1 MQSRLYVCT
10 VLPASTHFVYTYIH
24 AYNLYHEVCMYMA
37 YAYLARQNSAL
48 PINMCAADNRV
59 NSSCPTSRQL
69 CLIVEGTVVNLAR
82 QEALVSELITS
93 GQAYCNRQCVPPL
106 LERPHGVL
114 TLVSL
119 LYSRVFLGRV
129 QPISQIGRWAIWD
142 PARTSVLAT
151 VQQGPGL

>member
-1 MQSRLYVCT
+1 
-10 VLPASTHFVYTYIH
+10 
-24 AYNLYHEVCMYMA
+24 MYMA

-59 NSSCPTSRQL
+59 NSACPTSRQL
-69 CLIVEGTVVNLAR
+69 CLIVEGTKVNLVR

-93 GQAYCNRQCVPPL
+93 GQAYCNRQCVPLL

-119 LYSRVFLGRV
+119 LYSRDFLGRV
-129 QPISQIGRWAIWD
+129 PAYLSNCQVGNMGPCTYICVGDS
-142 PARTSVLAT
+142 PARAGIIILR
-151 VQQGPGL
+151 

>member
-1 MQSRLYVCT
+1 
-10 VLPASTHFVYTYIH
+10 
-24 AYNLYHEVCMYMA
+24 MYMA

-59 NSSCPTSRQL
+59 NSACPTSRQL
-69 CLIVEGTVVNLAR
+69 CLIVEGTKVNLAR

-114 TLVSL
+114 TLVCL
-119 LYSRVFLGRV
+119 LYSRVFLGCV
-129 QPISQIGRWAIWD
+129 PAYLSNCKVGNMGPCMYICVGDS
-142 PARTSVLAT
+142 PARAGIIILR
-151 VQQGPGL
+151 

>member
-1 MQSRLYVCT
+1 
-10 VLPASTHFVYTYIH
+10 
-24 AYNLYHEVCMYMA
+24 MYMA

-59 NSSCPTSRQL
+59 NSACPTSRQL

-93 GQAYCNRQCVPPL
+93 GQAYCNRQYVPLL

-119 LYSRVFLGRV
+119 LYSRVFLAVSSLSLKLPGGQYGTLHVHLCWR
-129 QPISQIGRWAIWD
+129 QSSKGQDYNSQMKQSSLSMRILIMVTPYSTYTCAVINQD
-142 PARTSVLAT
+142 
-151 VQQGPGL
+151 